1 MRRVVVIGVGVGDPD
16 QLTFQGAAALA
27 HADVLLTVEHR
38 AAVEELE
45 APRRA
50 IKDRHARADVREI
63 AIADDERGR
72 GAEAV
77 AAWRARRAA
86 RFADALSTLQ
96 DGQTAAILAWGD
108 PSLYDGT
115 LAVLE
120 DARAAPGVP
129 PFDVEVIPGVSAPHA
144 LAARHGVVLTRT
156 GRPVTILPGRLLQ
169 DGRAPEGDLVVM
181 LDPAC
186 AFLTRPDHI
195 IYWGAYINMP
205 GELLISGRVGDVGE
219 EIAAT
224 RARAKDE
231 RGWMFDTYL
240 LRTPD

>member
-1 MRRVVVIGVGVGDPD
+1 VRRVVVIGVGAGDPD

-27 HADVLLTVEHR
+27 GAHALLTVEHR

-50 IKDRHARADVREI
+50 IRDRHAAPQIREI

-77 AAWRARRAA
+77 AAWRARRGA
-86 RFADALSTLQ
+86 RFAQALHSLQ
-96 DGQTAAILAWGD
+96 DDETAAILAWGD

-115 LAVLE
+115 LAALE
-120 DARAAPGVP
+120 DARPGAPE
-129 PFDVEVIPGVSAPHA
+129 FTIEVIPGVSAPHA

-169 DGRAPEGDLVVM
+169 DGSAPPGDLVVM

-186 AFLTRPDHI
+186 AFLTRPDHTI
-195 IYWGAYINMP
+195 FWGAYINMP
-205 GELLISGRVGDVGE
+205 GELLRAGLVAEVGE
-219 EIAAT
+219 EIAAL

-240 LRTPD
+240 LRAPD

>member
-1 MRRVVVIGVGVGDPD
+1 MRRVVVIGVGAGDPD

-27 HADVLLTVEHR
+27 SADVLLTVEHR

-50 IKDRHARADVREI
+50 IKDRHAKPGVREI
-63 AIADDERGR
+63 PIADDERGR

-86 RFADALSTLQ
+86 RFAEALQTLQ
-96 DGQTAAILAWGD
+96 DGETAAILAWGD

-120 DARAAPGVP
+120 DARPHVP
-129 PFDVEVIPGVSAPHA
+129 EFEVEVVPGVSAPHA

-169 DGRAPEGDLVVM
+169 DGKAPEGDLVVM

-205 GELLISGRVGDVGE
+205 GELLISGRVADVGE
-219 EIAAT
+219 QIAIT

>member
-1 MRRVVVIGVGVGDPD
+1 VRRVVVIGVGAGDPD
-16 QLTFQGAAALA
+16 QLTFQGASALA
-27 HADVLLTVEHR
+27 QADVLLTVEHR

-50 IKDRHARADVREI
+50 IRDRHARPGVREI
-63 AIADDERGR
+63 LIADDERGR
-72 GAEAV
+72 GAENV

-86 RFADALSTLQ
+86 RFANALQTL
-96 DGQTAAILAWGD
+96 DDDQTAAILAWGD

-120 DARAAPGVP
+120 DVKATGQR
-129 PFDVEVIPGVSAPHA
+129 FDVEVIPGVSAPHA

-169 DGRAPEGDLVVM
+169 DGKAPDGDLVVM

>member
-1 MRRVVVIGVGVGDPD
+1 MRRVVVIGVGAGDPD
-16 QLTFQGAAALA
+16 QLTFQGASALA
-27 HADVLLTVEHR
+27 QADVLLTIEHR

-50 IKDRHARADVREI
+50 IRDRHARPGVREVL
-63 AIADDERGR
+63 IADDERGR

-86 RFADALSTLQ
+86 RFAEALATLH

-120 DARAAPGVP
+120 DARPQVP
-129 PFDVEVIPGVSAPHA
+129 EPFDVEVIPGVSAPHA

-169 DGRAPEGDLVVM
+169 DGKAPAGDLVVM

-205 GELLISGRVGDVGE
+205 GEILISGRVADVGA
-219 EIAAT
+219 EIEAT
-224 RARAKDE
+224 RARAKAE

>member
-1 MRRVVVIGVGVGDPD
+1 VRRVVVIGVGAGDPD
-16 QLTFQGAAALA
+16 QLTFQGAKALND
-27 HADVLLTVEHR
+27 ADLLLTVEHR

-50 IKDRHARADVREI
+50 IKERHGATGLREVL
-63 AIADDERGR
+63 IADDERGR

-77 AAWRARRAA
+77 AAWRARRGA
-86 RFADALSTLQ
+86 RFAEAIGTLN
-96 DGQTAAILAWGD
+96 DGETAAILAWGD

-115 LAVLE
+115 LAALE
-120 DARAAPGVP
+120 DARTQAP
-129 PFDVEVIPGVSAPHA
+129 PFTIEVIPGVSAPHA
-144 LAARHGVVLTRT
+144 LAARHRIVLTRT

-169 DGRAPEGDLVVM
+169 DGSAPAGDLVVM

-186 AFLTRPDHI
+186 AFLTRPDHT

-205 GELLISGRVGDVGE
+205 GELLISGLVSEVGE

-240 LRTPD
+240 LRTPG

>member
-1 MRRVVVIGVGVGDPD
+1 VRRVVVIGVGAGDPD

-27 HADVLLTVEHR
+27 CADVLLTVEHR

-50 IKDRHARADVREI
+50 IRDRHARDGVREVL
-63 AIADDERGR
+63 IADDERGR

-86 RFADALSTLQ
+86 RFAEALATLE

-120 DARAAPGVP
+120 DARGVVGE
-129 PFDVEVIPGVSAPHA
+129 FEVEVIPGVSAPHA

-156 GRPVTILPGRLLQ
+156 GRPVTILPGRVLQ

-205 GELLISGRVGDVGE
+205 GELLISGRVADVGE
-219 EIAAT
+219 AIADQ
-224 RARAKDE
+224 RARAKDA